1 MLRIKDNKIE
11 KGYKGSWVSEEYK
24 YIDNFDIKL
33 SDNFEKTDITYEI
46 DKILKDEG
54 YDIDFYNCC
63 MSGYDDVIYYDFGEK
78 YSIELVEFENCKK
91 YTLTFVLKEITT
103 FDDLWELE
111 YLRTIYE
118 KIKKEIMCYTEKVD
132 EE

>member
-1 MLRIKDNKIE
+1 MLRIKDNKVE
-11 KGYKGSWVSEEYK
+11 KGYKGLWVSKEYK
-24 YIDNFDIKL
+24 YIDNYDIKL

-54 YDIDFYNCC
+54 YNIDFHNCC

-103 FDDLWELE
+103 VDDLWELE
-111 YLRTIYE
+111 YLRTIYK
-118 KIKKEIMCYTEKVD
+118 KIKKEIMCYTEKV